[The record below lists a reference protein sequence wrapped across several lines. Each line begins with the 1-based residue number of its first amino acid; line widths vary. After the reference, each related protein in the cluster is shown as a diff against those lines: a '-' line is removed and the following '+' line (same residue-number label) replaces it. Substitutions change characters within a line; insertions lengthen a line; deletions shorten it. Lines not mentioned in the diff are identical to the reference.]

1 MTFIMISINGM
12 SFCIIA
18 VLIAILSYLNDGRRR
33 ISLTPIIEV
42 MVYLILA
49 IIVTSLSFRQLTI
62 WSGSLFLPRL
72 DSRRINR
79 IQDKLELYQ

>member
-12 SFCIIA
+12 TFCLIA
-18 VLIAILSYLNDGRRR
+18 VLIAILSFLNDGR

-42 MVYLILA
+42 MVYLILTV
-49 IIVTSLSFRQLTI
+49 IITSLSFRQLTI

-72 DSRRINR
+72 NSRRINR
-79 IQDKLELYQ
+79 IQDKLELY